1 MCAFSDKSTSYRQLN
16 DVVFTME
23 GDDKALAVMRPLFEQ
38 MGNRVLQIDSDKKVL
53 YHCSASLVSNFMIG
67 LYQMGLD
74 CMEDC
79 GLAREEAELLLRP
92 LVRGNIEALLE
103 KGPAQAL
110 SGPIERNDVSVISK
124 HLQALD
130 EEDAQ
135 LYRLVG
141 KKVLEVAK
149 LRNPDENYE
158 ELETL
163 L

>member
-1 MCAFSDKSTSYRQLN
+1 
-16 DVVFTME
+16 
-23 GDDKALAVMRPLFEQ
+23 
-38 MGNRVLQIDSDKKVL
+38 MGW
-53 YHCSASLVSNFMIG
+53 SLS
-67 LYQMGLD
+67 
-74 CMEDC
+74 
-79 GLAREEAELLLRP
+79 P
-92 LVRGNIEALLE
+92 T
-103 KGPAQAL
+103 P
-110 SGPIERNDVSVISK
+110 ERNDVSVISK
-124 HLQALD
+124 HLQALG

>member
-1 MCAFSDKSTSYRQLN
+1 MN
-16 DVVFTME
+16 DVVFTMD

-79 GLAREEAELLLRP
+79 GMAKEAA
-92 LVRGNIEALLE
+92 G
-103 KGPAQAL
+103 
-110 SGPIERNDVSVISK
+110 
-124 HLQALD
+124 